1 MFSLLAAIGSS
12 RSLSRLNQMKRSPL
26 LWGGLIL
33 LLILALP
40 FLLVIVAIMGI
51 DISKEPW
58 SLAEQLPDSVVV
70 LEEIADQTGMD
81 SFFLVK
87 ARFTSE
93 DEITAICSEYN
104 LLPNQDDV
112 SPLSFSRLYDE
123 RHDVAWFP
131 LLNVTRRYAFT
142 TQDRDGRQKDGFE
155 TLGYEAV
162 IWIDDDKMEFV
173 IQLAA
178 L

>member
-1 MFSLLAAIGSS
+1 M
-12 RSLSRLNQMKRSPL
+12 
-26 LWGGLIL
+26 
-33 LLILALP
+33 
-40 FLLVIVAIMGI
+40 
-51 DISKEPW
+51 
-58 SLAEQLPDSVVV
+58 VV

-155 TLGYEAV
+155 RLGYEAV

>member
-1 MFSLLAAIGSS
+1 M
-12 RSLSRLNQMKRSPL
+12 
-26 LWGGLIL
+26 
-33 LLILALP
+33 
-40 FLLVIVAIMGI
+40 
-51 DISKEPW
+51 
-58 SLAEQLPDSVVV
+58 V

-93 DEITAICSEYN
+93 DEITAVCSKYN

>member
-1 MFSLLAAIGSS
+1 MNHKSESRRKLLLIGC
-12 RSLSRLNQMKRSPL
+12 LVICPIL
-26 LWGGLIL
+26 LIL
-33 LLILALP
+33 LVASPIIL
-40 FLLVIVAIMGI
+40 VAIFGI
-51 DISKEPW
+51 HKVPW
-58 SLAEQLPDSVVV
+58 SLAEQLPSTVVV
-70 LEEIADQTGMD
+70 LEEIADQSGMD

-87 ARFTSE
+87 ARFSSE
-93 DEITAICSEYN
+93 EDITTICNEYN

-112 SPLSFSRLYDE
+112 SPLSFSKLYDE

-142 TQDRDGRQKDGFE
+142 TKDRNGHQKDGFE

-162 IWIDDDKMEFV
+162 IWIDDDKKEFV
-173 IQLAA
+173 LQLAA